1 MSIKFNKC
9 CCYLSDIDC
18 PVDVNNIGFEL
29 ICQMTSKLCSK
40 KGKFVY
46 YKIK

>member
-9 CCYLSDIDC
+9 CGYISDMDC
-18 PVDVNNIGFEL
+18 PVDVNNIGFEQ
-29 ICQMTSKLCSK
+29 IYQMTSKLRSK

-46 YKIK
+46 YAIK

>member
-9 CCYLSDIDC
+9 CGNLSNIDC
-18 PVDVNNIGFEL
+18 PVGVNNIGFEL
-29 ICQMTSKLCSK
+29 ICQMTSKLYFK

-46 YKIK
+46 YVIK